1 MQLNGK
7 VVVVTGAAQGIGR
20 ALCERFHAEGAAKV
34 VAADIHA
41 AGAAETAERVGG
53 MAFGCDVSKADEVA
67 AMVEKVRL
75 EVGEIDLYASNAGI
89 LDRDP
94 DFHDAA
100 SSPEES
106 WTRSWAVNVM
116 GHVHAARALLPAW
129 RARREGYFLATVSAA
144 GLLSQIG
151 SATYSTTKHAALGF
165 CEHLAIAHRDDGIK
179 VSILCPQGV
188 DTAMARGADSK
199 TPALLDGLLS
209 AEAVAESVV
218 QGLAAEQFL
227 ILPHPQVAHY
237 MLNKANN
244 YDRWIGGM
252 VKLRRSTGR

>member
-1 MQLNGK
+1 MQINGK

-34 VAADIHA
+34 VAADLNVD
-41 AGAAETAERVGG
+41 GAAETAERVGG
-53 MAFGCDVSKADEVA
+53 VAFGCDVSQAGEVV
-67 AMVEKVRL
+67 AMVEKI
-75 EVGEIDLYASNAGI
+75 EADIGPIGLYASNAGI

-94 DFHDAA
+94 DFDNAA
-100 SSPEES
+100 SSPEAQ
-106 WTRSWAVNVM
+106 WARAWAVNVM
-116 GHVHAARALLPAW
+116 GHVHAAAALLPAW
-129 RARREGYFLATVSAA
+129 KARREGYFLGTVSAA

-179 VSILCPQGV
+179 VSALCPQGV
-188 DTAMARGADSK
+188 DTAMVRGASAT

-209 AEAVAESVV
+209 AEAVAAAVV

-227 ILPHPQVAHY
+227 ILPHPQVAQY
-237 MLNKANN
+237 MLNKAQN

-252 VKLRRSTGR
+252 VKLRRAARR